1 MANLCCTYIV
11 YALWISIMTEASTNP
26 TTNSSSPNRRGSKV
40 LSIFQIVQFKNG
52 PCSTTGAQ
60 SGTCYTQAECDAREG
75 TAAGTCAG
83 GFGVCCIINLAC
95 GGMSSE
101 NCTYLAQ
108 TSSTTGTST
117 CQYTICPCDE
127 NICRIRFDFV
137 TFNING
143 PITAS
148 AVADLSI
155 SAVTDLAG
163 AIGDCTMD
171 TFGITAPGNFAPP
184 IICGFNTGQHMIV
197 DADPDNCNEAT
208 FDFSG
213 GGSRNWNIKVT
224 QYACGD
230 EQGGPDGCL
239 QYFTGNNGTVASFN
253 FPTQAGILDTSTTHL
268 SSQTQTMC
276 WRQEMNTCA
285 ICWIPVILGNDLQTH
300 LSGKC

>member
-60 SGTCYTQAECDAREG
+60 SGTCYTQG

-137 TFNING
+137 
-143 PITAS
+143 AS
-148 AVADLSI
+148 GSL
-155 SAVTDLAG
+155 TTLPG

-213 GGSRNWNIKVT
+213 G
-224 QYACGD
+224 
-230 EQGGPDGCL
+230 PDGCL
-239 QYFTGNNGTVASFN
+239 QYFTGNNGTVASHSFVESDSN
-253 FPTQAGILDTSTTHL
+253 NVLEARNEHLCNLLDSSHLRKRFANTSQREMLRPEEKWMENVDETTY
-268 SSQTQTMC
+268 
-276 WRQEMNTCA
+276 WY
-285 ICWIPVILGNDLQTH
+285 
-300 LSGKC
+300 